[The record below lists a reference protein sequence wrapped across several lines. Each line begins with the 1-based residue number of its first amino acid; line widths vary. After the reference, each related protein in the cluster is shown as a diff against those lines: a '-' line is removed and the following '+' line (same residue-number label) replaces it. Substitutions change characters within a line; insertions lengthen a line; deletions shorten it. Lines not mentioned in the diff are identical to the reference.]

1 MYSFL
6 YKICSWLLQKVSA
19 GALIVVIGVA
29 AVALGLYLRETVDF
43 DRSKAVLVQSLTDER
58 DQLEAV
64 RQEIEA
70 RIAVL
75 QADIASQEERVQ
87 RAAKVIATLRELES
101 WWDRLIGNPEQQ
113 KANAE
118 QIKRMEDLS
127 TTASSQLV
135 ELRRTLVQT
144 TWEREG
150 LEIALNRAQQRL
162 QAELQTESRVVHYAR
177 RAWDE
182 AKVYVITALAIFLFG
197 PTLMKLVLFYGL
209 APLLAKS
216 RPIRLAESSVAQPA
230 VGESRVS
237 VDTALWPG
245 ERLHVKEK
253 FLQASDEG
261 LEKKTRFLLDWRI
274 PFTSI
279 ACGLSEL
286 VAMRNVLAEGER
298 RVTFSNAD
306 DPHMELS
313 IIAVPEGGSLILR
326 PSFLA
331 GVITRADKPLRI
343 RPRWQLFRWQA
354 WISLQFRYFEFHGPC
369 RLLVVG
375 SRGVRAE
382 HLVEREGR
390 PSPARRTNQRATIG
404 FTPTLDYRPVR
415 AETFWGYYRGMNP
428 LFDDLFAGHGVFLV
442 QETSTA
448 GAGDA
453 PGNFWASVWG
463 GVLKVMGI

>member
-1 MYSFL
+1 M
-6 YKICSWLLQKVSA
+6 
-19 GALIVVIGVA
+19 LIVAIGVA
-29 AVALGLYLRETVDF
+29 AVAVGLYLRETVDF
-43 DRSKAVLVQSLTDER
+43 DQSKAALVQSLTDER

-64 RQEIEA
+64 RQEIET
-70 RIAVL
+70 RIGAL
-75 QADIASQEERVQ
+75 QADIANQEERVQ
-87 RAAKVIATLRELES
+87 RAAKVIATLRELEN

-118 QIKRMEDLS
+118 QIKRMEDLK
-127 TTASSQLV
+127 TTASAQLI
-135 ELRRTLVQT
+135 ELRRALVQT

-162 QAELQTESRVVHYAR
+162 QAELQTESRAVHYAR

-182 AKVYVITALAIFLFG
+182 AKVYVLTALAIFLFG

-216 RPIRLAESSVAQPA
+216 RPIRLAEASVAQPA
-230 VGESRVS
+230 VGDSRVS

-245 ERLHVKEK
+245 ECLYVKEP

-286 VAMRNVLAEGER
+286 VAMRNVLAQGER

-313 IIAVPEGGSLILR
+313 IISVPEGGSLILR

-331 GVITRADKPLRI
+331 GVITHADKPLRI

-382 HLVEREGR
+382 RLVKREGR
-390 PSPARRTNQRATIG
+390 QAPARRTNQRATIG
-404 FTPTLDYRPVR
+404 FTPSLDYRPVR

-428 LFDDLFAGHGVFLV
+428 LFDDLFAGQGVFLV
-442 QETSTA
+442 QETSTD
-448 GAGDA
+448 GSGVT